1 LTLLGAI
8 GLRTLRR
15 GHRRRRTLE
24 FKGEQHMTGTDHPA
38 KRDIALTIITAVIA
52 VAATLFAV
60 AATAYIFTG

>member
-1 LTLLGAI
+1 
-8 GLRTLRR
+8 
-15 GHRRRRTLE
+15 
-24 FKGEQHMTGTDHPA
+24 MTGTDHPA